1 MKACIRRACASPRRE
16 LGVFEALARG
26 RAHEEEGAH
35 RGPGM
40 QASRDRLI
48 AQICGSEQQA
58 PAVSPQ
64 SHRALIAPRCVAPR
78 IARPATSAAS
88 DICSCGASVLV
99 AAAPYLLA
107 SLLLRGVISRSA
119 RAQRTPRMSASSRRL
134 HQNFE
139 ARTHAHDLMREHT
152 PRTHAA
158 ITRCNHTLQSHAAI
172 TRCIH
177 ALQSRAAFTR
187 CIHARANAHVLNLR
201 ALACGRV

>member
-48 AQICGSEQQA
+48 AQKCGSEQQA
-58 PAVSPQ
+58 PAVSPR
-64 SHRALIAPRCVAPR
+64 SDRAPRT
-78 IARPATSAAS
+78 ARPATSAAS

-119 RAQRTPRMSASSRRL
+119 RAQRTPRMSASSRRP

-152 PRTHAA
+152 PRTRAA

-177 ALQSRAAFTR
+177 TLHSHAAFTR
-187 CIHARANAHVLNLR
+187 CIHTLQSHAAFTHELMRT
-201 ALACGRV
+201 C

>member
-1 MKACIRRACASPRRE
+1 MRHRAANSAYSRRSHAGEHTRKRAPTEDRECKQVATDSSPRY
-16 LGVFEALARG
+16 AA
-26 RAHEEEGAH
+26 
-35 RGPGM
+35 
-40 QASRDRLI
+40 ASSRH
-48 AQICGSEQQA
+48 
-58 PAVSPQ
+58 PQ

-107 SLLLRGVISRSA
+107 RLLPRGVISRSA

-152 PRTHAA
+152 PRTRAA

-177 ALQSRAAFTR
+177 TLHSHAAFTR
-187 CIHARANAHVLNLR
+187 
-201 ALACGRV
+201 